1 MENNSLSWLAIVRLG
16 VAQTALGAIVVLMT
30 STLNRVMVVELAL
43 PALLPGALI
52 TLHHAMQM
60 LRPRMGYGSDVGQR
74 HTPWVVLGMAA
85 LALGGVG
92 ATVATTLLQAYFWP
106 ALALATLSFAAIGC
120 GVSASGTS
128 ILVLM
133 AKRVDESRRAAA
145 ATIVWM
151 MMIAGFAITA
161 TFAGKW
167 LDPFTPGRLL
177 SVVSAVCAGAFV
189 LSVLAM
195 WGVEGSGRRAALPQQ
210 DHKSDFRRALA
221 QVWSEPDA
229 RRFTLFVFV
238 SMFSYSAQDLI
249 LEPFAG
255 AIFGLTPG
263 ESTSLSGTQHAGVF
277 AGMLL
282 VAVVVSLGKGTVL
295 ASLKGWVTWGCAA
308 SGLCMLGLVWAG
320 ISPSGWPLKPN
331 VFLLGLS
338 NGVFSIAAIS
348 SMMALAQTDRA
359 AQAEREGT
367 RMGLWGAAQAISF
380 ALGSVSGTILVDL
393 IKALTGASGSAYAC
407 VFMLEALGF
416 FAAQGLARATYFP
429 QAFAAISHTAAV
441 LDRENHPAQ
450 P

>member
-1 MENNSLSWLAIVRLG
+1 METNGLSWLAIVRLG
-16 VAQTALGAIVVLMT
+16 IAQTALGSIVVLMT

-43 PALLPGALI
+43 PAVLPGALV

-60 LRPRMGYGSDVGQR
+60 LRPRMGYGADLGQR
-74 HTPWVVLGMAA
+74 HTPWIVGGMAA
-85 LALGGVG
+85 LALGGMG
-92 ATVATTLLQAYFWP
+92 ATFATTQLQDHYVP
-106 ALALATLSFAAIGC
+106 ALLLALLSFAAIGC

-161 TFAGKW
+161 TLAGKL
-167 LDPFTPGRLL
+167 LDPFSPERLL
-177 SVVSAVCAGAFV
+177 RVAAGVCGSAFLFSVAAV
-189 LSVLAM
+189 
-195 WGVEGSGRRAALPQQ
+195 WGVEGTAARAPHPVQ
-210 DHKSDFRRALA
+210 SDKPSFRSALA

-255 AIFGLTPG
+255 AIFGFTPG
-263 ESTSLSGTQHAGVF
+263 ESTRLSGTQHGGVF

-282 VAVVVSLGKGTVL
+282 VALVVSLCKGTPL
-295 ASLKGWVTWGCAA
+295 ASLKAWVVSGCIA
-308 SGLCMLGLVWAG
+308 SGLSMCGLVWAG
-320 ISPSGWPLKPN
+320 LHPSGWPLQHN

-348 SMMALAQTDRA
+348 SMMALARNGHGT
-359 AQAEREGT
+359 REGT

-380 ALGSVSGTILVDL
+380 ALGGVSGTILVDL
-393 IKALTGASGSAYAC
+393 FKHVIGPSGTPYAV
-407 VFMLEALGF
+407 VFLIEAMGF
-416 FAAQGLARATYFP
+416 FAAQSLARATHFP
-429 QAFAAISHTAAV
+429 QSFEPLTPRAAA
-441 LDRENHPAQ
+441 LDQRKS
-450 P
+450 